1 MVQGMLATVIITHLF
16 ACFWFLTS
24 KINDYDPDTWVYR
37 MKLLDADNFTCYIY
51 SLYWATQTVITLG
64 YGDIPAV
71 STIEMLL
78 SLFWMLFGEI
88 FYSFIVAT
96 YTSII
101 SGNIEIDASIQMKVK
116 SLAELAKL
124 AGIPFELSKKIK
136 KFIENNYEAIYNQD
150 DEATIIKML
159 PPSLRD
165 EVLSNTFG
173 EVVEKVTFFREME
186 DVDYL
191 WKVLPLLT
199 PFKIEKTDVVYQ
211 KDDHAEDSKSYYI
224 LILRIVFYIIKGTI
238 ALYTEKVIRT

>member
-1 MVQGMLATVIITHLF
+1 
-16 ACFWFLTS
+16 
-24 KINDYDPDTWVYR
+24 
-37 MKLLDADNFTCYIY
+37 
-51 SLYWATQTVITLG
+51 
-64 YGDIPAV
+64 
-71 STIEMLL
+71 
-78 SLFWMLFGEI
+78 
-88 FYSFIVAT
+88 
-96 YTSII
+96 
-101 SGNIEIDASIQMKVK
+101 
-116 SLAELAKL
+116 
-124 AGIPFELSKKIK
+124 
-136 KFIENNYEAIYNQD
+136 
-150 DEATIIKML
+150 ML

-238 ALYTEKVIRT
+238 ALYTEKGHPYIKYKDGDTLGDSDTLLNVRLI